1 MTIPDNSD
9 RPGARIP
16 CETRNVF
23 GFSVAVSSVEEMS
36 AALAERALEAEAP
49 FLVAAADAHVVT
61 LGVHDRD
68 YGNVLERMDVICP
81 DGMPVVWRLNRRLS
95 SGEREACR
103 VSGPDLMEALVRSN
117 VQYPGLR
124 HFLLGGDEKLLE
136 ALSGAL
142 KEKYPGFQL
151 AGAYS
156 PPFRP
161 WTEEDLENMR
171 EAVASSGANVV
182 WVGLGCPKQERWM
195 AEQRELLPPAVYV
208 GVGAAFAFH
217 AGTVKRAPR
226 WMQKNGL
233 EWLYRIYREPGRL
246 LRRYVKHNSL
256 FVWYVLTGQIGP
268 FFRCASRSRAA
279 GYFILVPFSC
289 GPIMIPF
296 EPERKWWALFP
307 PSSLTLFFLCSF
319 AVFPGKTG
327 MKKLWNA
334 FSGTGSCAWKSCSP
348 SVSFVWKAVF
358 CAGRH
363 CWTASSAWNWKYT
376 RTVLFMQR
384 YMMRTGRISGMLTR
398 ERRTG
403 CGQECSAGNMRKNC
417 GMWRNAAL
425 NLIFSRRLPPE
436 PHRAHP

>member
-1 MTIPDNSD
+1 MNIPDNFD

-195 AEQRELLPPAVYV
+195 AEQRELLPPRGLCGRRGGVRFPCRYGETGSAMDAEERSGMVVPHLPGAGKTAQAVREAQQPV
-208 GVGAAFAFH
+208 RV
-217 AGTVKRAPR
+217 VRAD
-226 WMQKNGL
+226 
-233 EWLYRIYREPGRL
+233 
-246 LRRYVKHNSL
+246 
-256 FVWYVLTGQIGP
+256 GQIGP
-268 FFRCASRSRAA
+268 FAGVRPGVEPRVILSLCRFRAA
-279 GYFILVPFSC
+279 LS
-289 GPIMIPF
+289 
-296 EPERKWWALFP
+296 
-307 PSSLTLFFLCSF
+307 
-319 AVFPGKTG
+319 
-327 MKKLWNA
+327 
-334 FSGTGSCAWKSCSP
+334 
-348 SVSFVWKAVF
+348 
-358 CAGRH
+358 
-363 CWTASSAWNWKYT
+363 
-376 RTVLFMQR
+376 
-384 YMMRTGRISGMLTR
+384 
-398 ERRTG
+398 
-403 CGQECSAGNMRKNC
+403 
-417 GMWRNAAL
+417 
-425 NLIFSRRLPPE
+425 
-436 PHRAHP
+436 

>member
-142 KEKYPGFQL
+142 KEKYPL
-151 AGAYS
+151 
-156 PPFRP
+156 
-161 WTEEDLENMR
+161 
-171 EAVASSGANVV
+171 
-182 WVGLGCPKQERWM
+182 
-195 AEQRELLPPAVYV
+195 
-208 GVGAAFAFH
+208 
-217 AGTVKRAPR
+217 
-226 WMQKNGL
+226 
-233 EWLYRIYREPGRL
+233 
-246 LRRYVKHNSL
+246 SL
-256 FVWYVLTGQIGP
+256 IH
-268 FFRCASRSRAA
+268 
-279 GYFILVPFSC
+279 I
-289 GPIMIPF
+289 
-296 EPERKWWALFP
+296 
-307 PSSLTLFFLCSF
+307 
-319 AVFPGKTG
+319 
-327 MKKLWNA
+327 
-334 FSGTGSCAWKSCSP
+334 
-348 SVSFVWKAVF
+348 
-358 CAGRH
+358 
-363 CWTASSAWNWKYT
+363 
-376 RTVLFMQR
+376 
-384 YMMRTGRISGMLTR
+384 
-398 ERRTG
+398 
-403 CGQECSAGNMRKNC
+403 
-417 GMWRNAAL
+417 
-425 NLIFSRRLPPE
+425 
-436 PHRAHP
+436 